1 MHICFI
7 TNEYPKPGYPHG
19 GIGSFVASLSKSLI
33 AAGQQVSVVGINYTN
48 SYEVERDG
56 NFAVHRLP
64 KHKMKG
70 LSWLLHSR
78 SVNAEIA
85 KIHRQ
90 TPIDV
95 VEASELGL
103 AFIRKIPKIRY
114 VIRMHGGHH
123 FFSKSENR
131 NTEWRKVWQERKSFA
146 NADHIIAVSK
156 YVADT
161 TRDLLK
167 LGDREITIIYNPID
181 TDKFYLSDPEKLVPN
196 RIFFAGTLIEKKGI
210 RQLVQSLEYLVDEFP
225 DLQLIIAGKDANVPG
240 TRQAYRPIL
249 ESAIRDKIRNHV
261 VFLGR
266 IPNSEIP
273 HEIEKAQI
281 CCFPSHMEAMPI
293 AWLEVLAMGKVLL
306 GSMTGPGPEVIRE
319 HQTGFLTDPHNP
331 KAIAD
336 KIREI
341 FNNYDLALQ
350 YAANA
355 RERILAEFDVRHLAQ
370 QNIQFYSSIIA
381 NN

>member
-114 VIRMHGGHH
+114 VIRMHGG
-123 FFSKSENR
+123 
-131 NTEWRKVWQERKSFA
+131 
-146 NADHIIAVSK
+146 
-156 YVADT
+156 
-161 TRDLLK
+161 
-167 LGDREITIIYNPID
+167 
-181 TDKFYLSDPEKLVPN
+181 
-196 RIFFAGTLIEKKGI
+196 
-210 RQLVQSLEYLVDEFP
+210 
-225 DLQLIIAGKDANVPG
+225 
-240 TRQAYRPIL
+240 
-249 ESAIRDKIRNHV
+249 
-261 VFLGR
+261 
-266 IPNSEIP
+266 
-273 HEIEKAQI
+273 
-281 CCFPSHMEAMPI
+281 
-293 AWLEVLAMGKVLL
+293 
-306 GSMTGPGPEVIRE
+306 
-319 HQTGFLTDPHNP
+319 
-331 KAIAD
+331 
-336 KIREI
+336 
-341 FNNYDLALQ
+341 
-350 YAANA
+350 
-355 RERILAEFDVRHLAQ
+355 
-370 QNIQFYSSIIA
+370 
-381 NN
+381 